1 MRSRSL
7 LALASV
13 VSIMAA
19 CTGAASTTPSTAPAS
34 PSPAAGSPSP
44 SGSPSPNPSPTPSL
58 PTAIGAGEGELDIV
72 IWPGYAEDGSNAKEY
87 DWVHPFE
94 RETACKVKSKVADT
108 SDDMFTLMTQ
118 NHGLYDGVSASG
130 DASNRLIDSGEI
142 APINPA
148 LVPNWNDITPFLQ
161 NISANTV
168 NGVHYGVSH
177 GWGGNLLMYRTD
189 KITTAPTSWDAVFD
203 PAKMDAYKGKVTAY
217 NGTIYMADA
226 ALYLKTKR
234 PELAITDPYE
244 LTQTQFDAAVALLKA
259 QRPYVGKYWASYTE
273 EIDNFTNGTS
283 TIGTTWQY
291 QTNSLLIASP
301 PVPVKNVIPTEGM
314 TGWSDTWMLSKYAK
328 HPNCMM
334 KWQAYMVR
342 PEVQTQVAEYFG
354 EAPANPKAC
363 DALNKGHG
371 PYKVANFCDVFHATD
386 QGFYNSLAFW
396 KTPSSNCGDTRGNTC
411 IGYDQWLKAYTDV
424 KG

>member
-1 MRSRSL
+1 VYGSGV
-7 LALASV
+7 AD
-13 VSIMAA
+13 
-19 CTGAASTTPSTAPAS
+19 TKHGA
-34 PSPAAGSPSP
+34 PSP

-244 LTQTQFDAAVALLKA
+244 LNKKQFDAAVSLLKK
-259 QRPYVGKYWASYTE
+259 QRPLIKKYWVYAS
-273 EIDNFTNGTS
+273 D
-283 TIGTTWQY
+283 
-291 QTNSLLIASP
+291 
-301 PVPVKNVIPTEGM
+301 
-314 TGWSDTWMLSKYAK
+314 
-328 HPNCMM
+328 
-334 KWQAYMVR
+334 
-342 PEVQTQVAEYFG
+342 EVQLFKGRRALEGATSIRGQVLGLIHGGDRQLHERNLDDRDDLAIPDELAAHRESPGSREERDPHRGHDGLVGYL
-354 EAPANPKAC
+354 
-363 DALNKGHG
+363 DALQVRQASQLHDEVAGVHG
-371 PYKVANFCDVFHATD
+371 P
-386 QGFYNSLAFW
+386 
-396 KTPSSNCGDTRGNTC
+396 PRGPDA
-411 IGYDQWLKAYTDV
+411 GRRVLR
-424 KG
+424 